1 MVNAVVLLLLPVLTG
16 LQATLWSQLV
26 TFSRTGGAL
35 INVASAIILAIIL
48 LTIFPSQGAF
58 AALTEGNR
66 WMTTLGYL
74 VVNIVVALLWIAAL
88 QNSSIAMIGF
98 VEIGYPLFILLFA
111 YLLVGNVEMSV
122 AHWTGAGMIF
132 VGTIIVVMANHR

>member
-26 TFSRTGGAL
+26 TYSRTGGAL
-35 INVASAIILAIIL
+35 VNVVSAILLAVILAA
-48 LTIFPSQGAF
+48 IFPTQGAF
-58 AALTEGNR
+58 SAIMEGNR

-74 VVNIVVALLWIAAL
+74 AVNIVVALLWIAAL

-111 YLLVGNVEMSV
+111 YLLVGNVEMSL
-122 AHWTGAGMIF
+122 AHWTGAGMIL
-132 VGTIIVVMANHR
+132 VGTIIVVFANHR